1 MKKIKFI
8 ALAFL
13 ALTLGSCMGDSYA
26 DPDLTEKVPAAPW
39 GNNSLKEKNV
49 ISIADLKT
57 QFATVIA
64 NSSYKLIEKDM
75 MIKAVVTGN
84 DVSGN
89 IYNQVSVQDAS
100 GAIIIAINGSGLSGY
115 LPVGQEILVN
125 LKGLYIG
132 SYKKLPQIGGVNTK
146 ISDGT
151 LSMGKIERA
160 VWNQHFKILNP
171 GEADAS
177 TVEPEEFDKTKLNNS
192 TKEEKAAFA
201 AYMEANVGKLMTLKK
216 VKFASANGTNVWAPD
231 DSNTSLELIDAET
244 GKKISSSN
252 LVVRNSGYS
261 KFANEVVPQGVF
273 DITGIFTRFGDTWQI
288 VLRNTDDLK
297 SVVLAY
303 LSEPFDAS
311 QGNFTIDNI
320 KLAEGVEFVWK
331 WASAAYGMKASG
343 YVNSTKYDLQSRLK
357 SPAIDLKS
365 AKSAKLMFDQAI
377 NFSSDIKQECK
388 VQISTDGKT
397 WTDLDVQGYPTGDNW
412 DFVSSTADLTKYC
425 GKTIYIGFLY
435 SSTPTS
441 APTWEVKN
449 FAVK

>member
-13 ALTLGSCMGDSYA
+13 ALTLGSCMGDGYA
-26 DPDLTEKVPAAPW
+26 DPDLTEKVPASPW

-57 QFATVIA
+57 QFATVI
-64 NSSYKLIEKDM
+64 NSDNGYKLIEKDM

-146 ISDGT
+146 LSDGS
-151 LSMGKIERA
+151 LGMGKIERA
-160 VWNQHFKILNP
+160 IWNEHFKILNP

-177 TVEPEEFDKTKLNNS
+177 TVVPEEFDLTKL
-192 TKEEKAAFA
+192 TDA
-201 AYMEANVGKLMTLKK
+201 AYMDANVGKLMTLKK
-216 VKFASANGTNVWAPD
+216 VKFASANGTNVWAPGD
-231 DSNTSLELIDAET
+231 TNTSLELIDAET

-261 KFANEVVPQGVF
+261 KFANEVVPKGVF
-273 DITGIFTRFGDTWQI
+273 DITGIFTRYNNTWQI
-288 VLRNTDDLK
+288 VLRSTDDLK

-303 LSEPFDAS
+303 ISEPFDAS

-320 KLAEGVEFVWK
+320 KLADGVEFVWK

-343 YVNSTKYDLQSRLK
+343 YVNGSKQELQSRLK

-377 NFSSDIKQECK
+377 NYASDIKQECK

-397 WTDLDVQGYPTGDNW
+397 WTDLDVQGYPAGNSW

-435 SSTPTS
+435 SSTPTG

>member
-13 ALTLGSCMGDSYA
+13 ALTLGSCMGDGYA
-26 DPDLTEKVPAAPW
+26 DPDLTEKVPASPW
-39 GNNSLKEKNV
+39 GNNSLREKNV

-57 QFATVIA
+57 QFATVI
-64 NSSYKLIEKDM
+64 NSDNGYKQIEKDM

-146 ISDGT
+146 LSDGS
-151 LSMGKIERA
+151 LGMGKIERA
-160 VWNQHFKILNP
+160 IWNEHFKILNP

-177 TVEPEEFDKTKLNNS
+177 TVVPEEFDLTKLS
-192 TKEEKAAFA
+192 DA
-201 AYMEANVGKLMTLKK
+201 AYMEANVCKLMTLKK

-231 DSNTSLELIDAET
+231 DTNTSLELIDAET

-273 DITGIFTRFGDTWQI
+273 DITGIFTRYNNTWQI
-288 VLRNTDDLK
+288 VLRSTDDLK

-320 KLAEGVEFVWK
+320 KLADGVEFVWK

-343 YVNSTKYDLQSRLK
+343 YVNGSKQKLQSRLK

-377 NFSSDIKQECK
+377 NFASDMKQECK

-397 WTDLDVQGYPTGDNW
+397 WTDLDVQGYPAGNSW

-435 SSTPTS
+435 SSTPTG

>member
-13 ALTLGSCMGDSYA
+13 ALTLGSCMGDGYA
-26 DPDLTEKVPAAPW
+26 DPDLTEKVPASPW
-39 GNNSLKEKNV
+39 GNNSLREKNV

-57 QFATVIA
+57 QFATVI
-64 NSSYKLIEKDM
+64 NSDNGYKQIEKDM

-146 ISDGT
+146 LSDGS
-151 LSMGKIERA
+151 LGIGKIERA
-160 VWNQHFKILNP
+160 IWNEHFKILNP

-177 TVEPEEFDKTKLNNS
+177 TVVPEEFDLTKL
-192 TKEEKAAFA
+192 TDA
-201 AYMEANVGKLMTLKK
+201 AYMDANVCKLMTLKK

-231 DSNTSLELIDAET
+231 DTNTSLELIDAET

-288 VLRNTDDLK
+288 VLRSTDDLK

-303 LSEPFDAS
+303 ISEPFDAS

-320 KLAEGVEFVWK
+320 KLADGVEFVWK

-343 YVNSTKYDLQSRLK
+343 YVNGSKQELQSRLK

-377 NFSSDIKQECK
+377 NFASDMKQECK

-397 WTDLDVQGYPTGDNW
+397 WTDLDVQGYPTENSW
-412 DFVSSTADLTKYC
+412 TFVSSTADLTKYC

-435 SSTPTS
+435 SSSPTG

>member
-13 ALTLGSCMGDSYA
+13 ALTLGSCMGDGYA

-39 GNNSLKEKNV
+39 GNNSLREKNV

-57 QFATVIA
+57 QFATVI
-64 NSSYKLIEKDM
+64 NSDNGYKQIEKDM

-146 ISDGT
+146 LSDGS
-151 LSMGKIERA
+151 LGMGKIERA
-160 VWNQHFKILNP
+160 IWNEHFKILNP

-177 TVEPEEFDKTKLNNS
+177 TVVPEEFDLTKLS
-192 TKEEKAAFA
+192 DA
-201 AYMEANVGKLMTLKK
+201 AYMEANVCKLMTLKK

-231 DSNTSLELIDAET
+231 DTNTSLELIDAET

-273 DITGIFTRFGDTWQI
+273 DITGIFTRYNNTWQI
-288 VLRNTDDLK
+288 VLRSTDDLK

-320 KLAEGVEFVWK
+320 KLADGVEFVWK

-343 YVNSTKYDLQSRLK
+343 YVNGSKQELQSRLK

-377 NFSSDIKQECK
+377 NFASDMKQECK

-397 WTDLDVQGYPTGDNW
+397 WTDLDVQGYPAGNSW

-435 SSTPTS
+435 SSTPTG

>member
-13 ALTLGSCMGDSYA
+13 ALTLGSCMGDGYA
-26 DPDLTEKVPAAPW
+26 DPDLTEKVPASPW
-39 GNNSLKEKNV
+39 GNNSLREKNV

-57 QFATVIA
+57 QFATII
-64 NSSYKLIEKDM
+64 NSDNGYKLIEKDM

-115 LPVGQEILVN
+115 LPVGQEILVS

-146 ISDGT
+146 LSDGS
-151 LSMGKIERA
+151 LGMGKIERA
-160 VWNQHFKILNP
+160 IWNEHFKILNP

-177 TVEPEEFDKTKLNNS
+177 TVVPEEFDLTKL
-192 TKEEKAAFA
+192 TDA
-201 AYMEANVGKLMTLKK
+201 AYMDANVGKLMTLKK

-273 DITGIFTRFGDTWQI
+273 DITGIFTRYNNTWQI
-288 VLRNTDDLK
+288 VLRSTDDLK
-297 SVVLAY
+297 QVVLAY

-320 KLAEGVEFVWK
+320 KLADGVEFVWK

-343 YVNSTKYDLQSRLK
+343 YVNGSKQELQSRLK

-377 NFSSDIKQECK
+377 NFASDMKQECK

-397 WTDLDVQGYPTGDNW
+397 WTDLDVQGYPTENSW
-412 DFVSSTADLTKYC
+412 TFVSSTADLTKYC

-435 SSTPTS
+435 SSSPTG

>member
-13 ALTLGSCMGDSYA
+13 ALTLGSCMGDGYA
-26 DPDLTEKVPAAPW
+26 DPDLTEKVPAAPY
-39 GNNSLKEKNV
+39 GNNSLREKNV

-57 QFATVIA
+57 QFATII
-64 NSSYKLIEKDM
+64 NSDNGYKQIEKDM

-146 ISDGT
+146 LSDGS
-151 LSMGKIERA
+151 LGMGKIERA
-160 VWNQHFKILNP
+160 IWNEHFKILNP

-177 TVEPEEFDKTKLNNS
+177 TVVPEEFDLTKL
-192 TKEEKAAFA
+192 TDA
-201 AYMEANVGKLMTLKK
+201 AYMDANVGKLMTLKK
-216 VKFASANGTNVWAPD
+216 VKFASANGKNVWAPD
-231 DSNTSLELIDAET
+231 DTNTSLELIDAET
-244 GKKISSSN
+244 GKRISSSN

-273 DITGIFTRFGDTWQI
+273 DITGIFTRYNNTWQI
-288 VLRNTDDLK
+288 VLRSTDDLK

-320 KLAEGVEFVWK
+320 KLADGVEFVWK

-343 YVNSTKYDLQSRLK
+343 YVNGSKQELQSRLK

-377 NFSSDIKQECK
+377 NFASDMKQECK

-397 WTDLDVQGYPTGDNW
+397 WTDLDVQGYPTENSW
-412 DFVSSTADLTKYC
+412 TFVSSTADLTKYC

-435 SSTPTS
+435 SSSPTS

>member
-13 ALTLGSCMGDSYA
+13 ALTLGSCMGDGYA
-26 DPDLTEKVPAAPW
+26 DPDLTEKVPASPW
-39 GNNSLKEKNV
+39 GNNSLREKNV
-49 ISIADLKT
+49 ISIADMKA
-57 QFATVIA
+57 QFATII
-64 NSSYKLIEKDM
+64 NSDNGYKQIEKDM

-146 ISDGT
+146 LSDGS
-151 LSMGKIERA
+151 LGMGKIERA
-160 VWNQHFKILNP
+160 IWNEHFKILNP

-177 TVEPEEFDKTKLNNS
+177 TVVPEEFDLTKL
-192 TKEEKAAFA
+192 TDA
-201 AYMEANVGKLMTLKK
+201 AYMDANVGKLMTLKK
-216 VKFASANGTNVWAPD
+216 VKFASANGKNVWAPD
-231 DSNTSLELIDAET
+231 DTNTSLELIDAET
-244 GKKISSSN
+244 GKRISSSN

-273 DITGIFTRFGDTWQI
+273 DITGIFTRYNNTWQI
-288 VLRNTDDLK
+288 VLRSTDDLK

-303 LSEPFDAS
+303 LSEPFDAR

-320 KLAEGVEFVWK
+320 KLADGVEFVWK

-343 YVNSTKYDLQSRLK
+343 YVNGSKQELQSRLK

-377 NFSSDIKQECK
+377 NFASDMKQECK

-397 WTDLDVQGYPTGDNW
+397 WTDLDVQGYPTENSW
-412 DFVSSTADLTKYC
+412 TFVSSTADLTKYC

>member
-13 ALTLGSCMGDSYA
+13 ALTLGACMGDGYA
-26 DPDLTEKVPAAPW
+26 DPDLTEKVPASPW
-39 GNNSLKEKNV
+39 GNNSLREKNV

-57 QFATVIA
+57 QFATVI
-64 NSSYKLIEKDM
+64 NSDNSYKQIEKDM

-84 DVSGN
+84 DISGN

-146 ISDGT
+146 LSDGS
-151 LSMGKIERA
+151 LGMGKIERA
-160 VWNQHFKILNP
+160 IWNKHFKILNP

-177 TVEPEEFDKTKLNNS
+177 TVVPEEFDRTKLNNL

-231 DSNTSLELIDAET
+231 DTNTSLELIDAET
-244 GKKISSSN
+244 GKRINKNN

-261 KFANEVVPQGVF
+261 KFANEVIPQGVF

-288 VLRNTDDLK
+288 VLRSTDDLK
-297 SVVLAY
+297 A
-303 LSEPFDAS
+303 SETGGTLEKPYTVAQALEKINAGTAGDAKVYATGIIVKVKDVDTG
-311 QGNFTIDNI
+311 QYGNGT
-320 KLAEGVEFVWK
+320 FV
-331 WASAAYGMKASG
+331 
-343 YVNSTKYDLQSRLK
+343 
-357 SPAIDLKS
+357 I
-365 AKSAKLMFDQAI
+365 
-377 NFSSDIKQECK
+377 SD
-388 VQISTDGKT
+388 DGKDT
-397 WTDLDVQGYPTGDNW
+397 E
-412 DFVSSTADLTKYC
+412 
-425 GKTIYIGFLY
+425 GKTL
-435 SSTPTS
+435 
-441 APTWEVKN
+441 EVFRCFNIDGAKWTEETKGILVPGKKVVVSGTLLDYN
-449 FAVK
+449 GTKEIKGGNLISIK

>member
-13 ALTLGSCMGDSYA
+13 ALTLGSCMGDGYA
-26 DPDLTEKVPAAPW
+26 DPDLTEKVPASPW
-39 GNNSLKEKNV
+39 GNNSLREKNV

-57 QFATVIA
+57 QFATII
-64 NSSYKLIEKDM
+64 NSDNGYKLIEKDM

-146 ISDGT
+146 LSDGS
-151 LSMGKIERA
+151 LGMGKIERA
-160 VWNQHFKILNP
+160 IWNEHFKILNP

-177 TVEPEEFDKTKLNNS
+177 TVVPEEFDLTKL
-192 TKEEKAAFA
+192 TDA
-201 AYMEANVGKLMTLKK
+201 AYMEANVCKLMTLKK

-231 DSNTSLELIDAET
+231 DTNTSLELIDAET
-244 GKKISSSN
+244 GKRINKNN

-273 DITGIFTRFGDTWQI
+273 DITGIFTRYNNTWQI
-288 VLRNTDDLK
+288 VIRSTDDLK

-320 KLAEGVEFVWK
+320 KLADGVEFVWK

-343 YVNSTKYDLQSRLK
+343 YVNGSKQELQSRLK

-377 NFSSDIKQECK
+377 NFASDMKQECK

-397 WTDLDVQGYPTGDNW
+397 WTDLDVQGYPTENSW
-412 DFVSSTADLTKYC
+412 TFVSSTADLTKYC

-435 SSTPTS
+435 SSSPTS

>member
-13 ALTLGSCMGDSYA
+13 ALTLGSCMGDGYA
-26 DPDLTEKVPAAPW
+26 DPDLTVKVPAAPY
-39 GNNSLKEKNV
+39 GNNSLREKNV

-57 QFATVIA
+57 QFATVI
-64 NSSYKLIEKDM
+64 NSDNGYKQIEKDM

-146 ISDGT
+146 LSDGS
-151 LSMGKIERA
+151 LGMGKIERA
-160 VWNQHFKILNP
+160 IWNEHFKILNP

-177 TVEPEEFDKTKLNNS
+177 TVVPEEFDLTKL
-192 TKEEKAAFA
+192 TDA
-201 AYMEANVGKLMTLKK
+201 AYMDANVGKLMTLKK

-231 DSNTSLELIDAET
+231 DTNTSLELIDAET

-273 DITGIFTRFGDTWQI
+273 DITGIFTRYNNTWQI
-288 VLRNTDDLK
+288 VLRSTDDLK

-320 KLAEGVEFVWK
+320 KLADGVEFVWK

-343 YVNSTKYDLQSRLK
+343 YVNGSKQELQSRLK

-377 NFSSDIKQECK
+377 NFASDMKQECK

-397 WTDLDVQGYPTGDNW
+397 WTDLDVQGYPTENSW
-412 DFVSSTADLTKYC
+412 SFVSSTADLTKYC

-435 SSTPTS
+435 SSSPTS

>member
-13 ALTLGSCMGDSYA
+13 ALTLGSCMGDGYA
-26 DPDLTEKVPAAPW
+26 DPDLTEKVPASPW
-39 GNNSLKEKNV
+39 GNNSLREKNV

-57 QFATVIA
+57 QFATII
-64 NSSYKLIEKDM
+64 NSDNGYKQIEKDM

-146 ISDGT
+146 LSDGS
-151 LSMGKIERA
+151 LGMGKIERA
-160 VWNQHFKILNP
+160 IWNEHFKILNP

-177 TVEPEEFDKTKLNNS
+177 TVVPEEFDLTKL
-192 TKEEKAAFA
+192 TDA
-201 AYMEANVGKLMTLKK
+201 AYMDANVGKLMTLKK

-231 DSNTSLELIDAET
+231 DTNTSLELIDAET
-244 GKKISSSN
+244 GKRINKNN

-273 DITGIFTRFGDTWQI
+273 DITGIFTRYNNTWQI
-288 VLRNTDDLK
+288 VLRSTDDLK

-320 KLAEGVEFVWK
+320 KLADGVEFVWK

-343 YVNSTKYDLQSRLK
+343 YVNGSKQELQSRLK

-377 NFSSDIKQECK
+377 NFASDMKQECK

-397 WTDLDVQGYPTGDNW
+397 WTDLDVQGYPTENSW
-412 DFVSSTADLTKYC
+412 TFVSSTADLTKYC

-435 SSTPTS
+435 SSSPTS

>member
-13 ALTLGSCMGDSYA
+13 ALTLGSCMGDGYA
-26 DPDLTEKVPAAPW
+26 DPDLTVKVPAAPY
-39 GNNSLKEKNV
+39 GNNSLREKNV

-57 QFATVIA
+57 QFATII
-64 NSSYKLIEKDM
+64 NSDNGYKQIEKDM

-146 ISDGT
+146 LSDGS
-151 LSMGKIERA
+151 LGMGKIERA
-160 VWNQHFKILNP
+160 IWNEHIKILNP

-177 TVEPEEFDKTKLNNS
+177 TVVPEEFDLTKL
-192 TKEEKAAFA
+192 TDA
-201 AYMEANVGKLMTLKK
+201 AYMDANVGKLMTLKK
-216 VKFASANGTNVWAPD
+216 VKFASANGTNVWAPGD
-231 DSNTSLELIDAET
+231 TNTSLELIDAET
-244 GKKISSSN
+244 GKRISSSN

-261 KFANEVVPQGVF
+261 KFANEVVPKGVF
-273 DITGIFTRFGDTWQI
+273 DITGIFTRYNNTWQI
-288 VLRNTDDLK
+288 VLRSTDDLK

-320 KLAEGVEFVWK
+320 KLADGVEFVWK

-343 YVNSTKYDLQSRLK
+343 YVNGSKQELQSRLK

-377 NFSSDIKQECK
+377 NFASDMKQECK

-397 WTDLDVQGYPTGDNW
+397 WTDLDVQGYPTENSW
-412 DFVSSTADLTKYC
+412 TFVSSTADLTKYC

-435 SSTPTS
+435 SSSPTS

>member
-13 ALTLGSCMGDSYA
+13 ALTLGSCMGDGYA
-26 DPDLTEKVPAAPW
+26 DPDLTEKVPASPW
-39 GNNSLKEKNV
+39 GNNSLREKNV

-57 QFATVIA
+57 QFATVI
-64 NSSYKLIEKDM
+64 NSDNGYKQIEKDM

-146 ISDGT
+146 LSDGS
-151 LSMGKIERA
+151 LGMGKIERA
-160 VWNQHFKILNP
+160 IWNEHFKILNP

-177 TVEPEEFDKTKLNNS
+177 TVVPEEFDLTKL
-192 TKEEKAAFA
+192 TDA
-201 AYMEANVGKLMTLKK
+201 AYMDANVGKLMTLKK

-231 DSNTSLELIDAET
+231 DTNTSLELIDAET
-244 GKKISSSN
+244 GKRISSSN

-273 DITGIFTRFGDTWQI
+273 DITGIFTRYNNTWQI
-288 VLRNTDDLK
+288 VLRSTDDLK

-320 KLAEGVEFVWK
+320 KLADGVEFVWK

-343 YVNSTKYDLQSRLK
+343 YVNGSKQELQSRLK

-377 NFSSDIKQECK
+377 NFASDMKQECK

-397 WTDLDVQGYPTGDNW
+397 WTDLDVQGYPTENSW
-412 DFVSSTADLTKYC
+412 TFVSSTADLTKYC

-435 SSTPTS
+435 SSSPTS

>member
-160 VWNQHFKILNP
+160 VWNEHFKILNP

-177 TVEPEEFDKTKLNNS
+177 TVVPEEFDLTKL
-192 TKEEKAAFA
+192 TDK
-201 AYMEANVGKLMTLKK
+201 AYMEANVCKLMTLKK
-216 VKFASANGTNVWAPD
+216 VKFASANGTNVWAPKD
-231 DSNTSLELIDAET
+231 TNTSLELIDAET
-244 GKKISSSN
+244 GKKINSSN

-320 KLAEGVEFVWK
+320 KLADGVEFVWK

-343 YVNSTKYDLQSRLK
+343 YVNSTKHDLQSRLK

-365 AKSAKLMFDQAI
+365 AKSAKLMFEQAI
-377 NFSSDIKQECK
+377 NFASDIKQECK

-397 WTDLDVQGYPTGDNW
+397 WTDLDVQGYPAGNNW

-435 SSTPTS
+435 SSTPTG

>member
-13 ALTLGSCMGDSYA
+13 TLTLGSCMGDGYA
-26 DPDLTEKVPAAPW
+26 DPDLTEKVPASPW
-39 GNNSLKEKNV
+39 GNNSLREKNV

-57 QFATVIA
+57 QFATVI
-64 NSSYKLIEKDM
+64 NSDNGYKLIEKDM

-146 ISDGT
+146 LSDGS
-151 LSMGKIERA
+151 LGMGKIERA
-160 VWNQHFKILNP
+160 IWNEHFKILNP

-177 TVEPEEFDKTKLNNS
+177 TVVPEEFDLTKL
-192 TKEEKAAFA
+192 TDA
-201 AYMEANVGKLMTLKK
+201 AYMDANVGKLMTLKK

-231 DSNTSLELIDAET
+231 DTNTSLELIDAET

-273 DITGIFTRFGDTWQI
+273 DITGIFTRYNNTWQI
-288 VLRNTDDLK
+288 VLRSTDDLK
-297 SVVLAY
+297 PVVLAY
-303 LSEPFDAS
+303 FSEPFDAS

-320 KLAEGVEFVWK
+320 KLADGVEFVWK

-343 YVNSTKYDLQSRLK
+343 YVNNSKQELQSRLK

-377 NFSSDIKQECK
+377 NFASDMKQECK

-397 WTDLDVQGYPTGDNW
+397 WTDLDVQGYPTENSW
-412 DFVSSTADLTKYC
+412 TFVSSTADLTKYC

-435 SSTPTS
+435 SSTPTG

>member
-13 ALTLGSCMGDSYA
+13 ALTLGSCMGDGYA
-26 DPDLTEKVPAAPW
+26 DPDLTEKVPAAPY
-39 GNNSLKEKNV
+39 GNNSLREKNV

-57 QFATVIA
+57 QFATII
-64 NSSYKLIEKDM
+64 NSDNGYKLIEKDM
-75 MIKAVVTGN
+75 MIKAIVTGN

-146 ISDGT
+146 LSDGS
-151 LSMGKIERA
+151 LGMGKIERA
-160 VWNQHFKILNP
+160 IWNEHFKILNP

-177 TVEPEEFDKTKLNNS
+177 TVVPEEFDLTKL
-192 TKEEKAAFA
+192 TDA
-201 AYMEANVGKLMTLKK
+201 AYMDANVGKLMTLKK

-273 DITGIFTRFGDTWQI
+273 DITGIFTRYNNTWQI
-288 VLRNTDDLK
+288 VLRSTDDLK

-320 KLAEGVEFVWK
+320 KLADGVEFVWK

-343 YVNSTKYDLQSRLK
+343 YVNGSKQELQSRLK

-377 NFSSDIKQECK
+377 NFASDIKQECK

-397 WTDLDVQGYPTGDNW
+397 WTDLDVQGYPAGNSW
-412 DFVSSTADLTKYC
+412 DFVASTADLTKYC

>member
-13 ALTLGSCMGDSYA
+13 ALTLGSCMGDGYA
-26 DPDLTEKVPAAPW
+26 DPDLTDKVPAAPY
-39 GNNSLKEKNV
+39 GNNSLREKNV

-57 QFATVIA
+57 QFATII
-64 NSSYKLIEKDM
+64 NSDNGYKQIEKDM

-146 ISDGT
+146 LSDGS
-151 LSMGKIERA
+151 LGMGKIERA
-160 VWNQHFKILNP
+160 IWNEHFKILNP

-177 TVEPEEFDKTKLNNS
+177 TVVPEEFDLTKL
-192 TKEEKAAFA
+192 TDA
-201 AYMEANVGKLMTLKK
+201 AYMDANVGKLMTLKK

-231 DSNTSLELIDAET
+231 DTNTSLELIDAET

-261 KFANEVVPQGVF
+261 KFANEVIPQGVF
-273 DITGIFTRFGDTWQI
+273 DITGIFTRYNNTWQI
-288 VLRNTDDLK
+288 VLRSTDDLK
-297 SVVLAY
+297 PVVLAY

-320 KLAEGVEFVWK
+320 KLADGVEFVWK

-343 YVNSTKYDLQSRLK
+343 YVNGSKQELQSRLK

-377 NFSSDIKQECK
+377 NFASDMKQECK

-397 WTDLDVQGYPTGDNW
+397 WTDLDVQGYPTENSW
-412 DFVSSTADLTKYC
+412 TFVSSTADLTKYC

>member
-13 ALTLGSCMGDSYA
+13 ALTLGSCMGDGYA
-26 DPDLTEKVPAAPW
+26 DPDLTEKVPAAPY
-39 GNNSLKEKNV
+39 GNNSLREKNV

-57 QFATVIA
+57 QFATII
-64 NSSYKLIEKDM
+64 NSDNGYKLIEKDM

-132 SYKKLPQIGGVNTK
+132 SYRKLPQIGGVNTK
-146 ISDGT
+146 LSDGS
-151 LSMGKIERA
+151 LGMGKIERA
-160 VWNQHFKILNP
+160 IWNEHFKILNP

-177 TVEPEEFDKTKLNNS
+177 TVVPEEFDLTKL
-192 TKEEKAAFA
+192 TDA
-201 AYMEANVGKLMTLKK
+201 AYMDANVGKLMTLKK

-231 DSNTSLELIDAET
+231 DTNTSLELIDAET
-244 GKKISSSN
+244 GKRISSSD

-303 LSEPFDAS
+303 ISEPFDAS

-320 KLAEGVEFVWK
+320 KLADGVEFVWK

-343 YVNSTKYDLQSRLK
+343 YVNGSKQELQSRLK

-377 NFSSDIKQECK
+377 NFASDMKQECK

-397 WTDLDVQGYPTGDNW
+397 WTDLDVQGYPAGNSW

-435 SSTPTS
+435 SSTPTG

>member
-13 ALTLGSCMGDSYA
+13 ALTLGSCMGDGYA
-26 DPDLTEKVPAAPW
+26 DPDLTEKVPASPW
-39 GNNSLKEKNV
+39 GNNSLREKNV

-57 QFATVIA
+57 QFATVI
-64 NSSYKLIEKDM
+64 NSDNGYKQIEKDM

-146 ISDGT
+146 LSDGS
-151 LSMGKIERA
+151 LGMGKIERA
-160 VWNQHFKILNP
+160 IWNEHFKILNP

-177 TVEPEEFDKTKLNNS
+177 TVVPEEFDLTKL
-192 TKEEKAAFA
+192 TDA
-201 AYMEANVGKLMTLKK
+201 AYMNANVGKLMTLKK

-231 DSNTSLELIDAET
+231 DTNTSLELIDAET
-244 GKKISSSN
+244 GKRISSSN

-261 KFANEVVPQGVF
+261 KFANEVVPKGVF
-273 DITGIFTRFGDTWQI
+273 DITGIFTRYNNTWQI
-288 VLRNTDDLK
+288 VLRSTDDLK

-320 KLAEGVEFVWK
+320 KLADGVEFVWK

-343 YVNSTKYDLQSRLK
+343 YVNGSKQELQSRLK

-377 NFSSDIKQECK
+377 NFASDMKQECK

-397 WTDLDVQGYPTGDNW
+397 WTDLDVQGYPTENSW
-412 DFVSSTADLTKYC
+412 TFVSSTADLTKYC

-435 SSTPTS
+435 SSSPTS

>member
-13 ALTLGSCMGDSYA
+13 ALTLGSCMGDGYA

-39 GNNSLKEKNV
+39 GNNSLREKDV

-57 QFATVIA
+57 QFATII
-64 NSSYKLIEKDM
+64 NSDNGYKLIEKDM

-146 ISDGT
+146 LSDGS
-151 LSMGKIERA
+151 LGIGKIERA
-160 VWNQHFKILNP
+160 IWNEHFKILNP

-177 TVEPEEFDKTKLNNS
+177 TVVPEEFDLTKL
-192 TKEEKAAFA
+192 TDA
-201 AYMEANVGKLMTLKK
+201 AYMDANVGKLMTLKK

-231 DSNTSLELIDAET
+231 DTNTSLELIDAET

-273 DITGIFTRFGDTWQI
+273 DITGIFTRYNNTWQI
-288 VLRNTDDLK
+288 VLRSTDDLK
-297 SVVLAY
+297 PVVLAY

-320 KLAEGVEFVWK
+320 KLADGVEFVWK

-343 YVNSTKYDLQSRLK
+343 YVNGSKQELQSRLK

-377 NFSSDIKQECK
+377 NFASDMKQECK

-397 WTDLDVQGYPTGDNW
+397 WTDLDVQGYPTENSW
-412 DFVSSTADLTKYC
+412 TFVSSTADLTKYC

-435 SSTPTS
+435 SSSPTG

>member
-13 ALTLGSCMGDSYA
+13 ALTLGSCMGDGYA
-26 DPDLTEKVPAAPW
+26 DPDLTDKVPAAPY
-39 GNNSLKEKNV
+39 GNNSLREKNV

-57 QFATVIA
+57 QFATII
-64 NSSYKLIEKDM
+64 NSDNGYKLIEKDM

-146 ISDGT
+146 LSDGS
-151 LSMGKIERA
+151 LGMGKIERA
-160 VWNQHFKILNP
+160 IWNEHFKILNP

-177 TVEPEEFDKTKLNNS
+177 TVVPEEFDLTKL
-192 TKEEKAAFA
+192 TDA
-201 AYMEANVGKLMTLKK
+201 AYMNANVGKLMTLKK

-231 DSNTSLELIDAET
+231 DTNTSLELIDAET

-273 DITGIFTRFGDTWQI
+273 DITGIFTRYNNTWQI

-320 KLAEGVEFVWK
+320 KLADGVEFVWK

-343 YVNSTKYDLQSRLK
+343 YVNGSKQELQSRLK

-377 NFSSDIKQECK
+377 NYASDIKQECK

-397 WTDLDVQGYPTGDNW
+397 WTDLDVQGYPAGNSW

-435 SSTPTS
+435 SSSPTG

>member
-13 ALTLGSCMGDSYA
+13 ALTLGSCMGDGYA
-26 DPDLTEKVPAAPW
+26 DPDLTDKVPAAPY
-39 GNNSLKEKNV
+39 GNNSLREKNV

-57 QFATVIA
+57 QFATII
-64 NSSYKLIEKDM
+64 NSDNGYKQIEKDM

-89 IYNQVSVQDAS
+89 VYNQVSVQDAS

-146 ISDGT
+146 LSDGS
-151 LSMGKIERA
+151 LGMGKIERA
-160 VWNQHFKILNP
+160 IWNEHFKILNP

-177 TVEPEEFDKTKLNNS
+177 TVVPEEFDQTKL
-192 TKEEKAAFA
+192 TDA
-201 AYMEANVGKLMTLKK
+201 AYMDANVGKLMTLKK

-231 DSNTSLELIDAET
+231 DTNTSLELIDAET
-244 GKKISSSN
+244 GKRINKNN

-273 DITGIFTRFGDTWQI
+273 DITGIFTRYNNTWQI
-288 VLRNTDDLK
+288 VLRSTDDLK
-297 SVVLAY
+297 PVVLAY

-320 KLAEGVEFVWK
+320 KLADGVEFVWK

-343 YVNSTKYDLQSRLK
+343 YVNGSKQELQSRLK

-377 NFSSDIKQECK
+377 NFASDIKQECK

-397 WTDLDVQGYPTGDNW
+397 WTDLDVQGYPAGNSW

-435 SSTPTS
+435 SSTPTG

-449 FAVK
+449 FVVK

>member
-13 ALTLGSCMGDSYA
+13 ALTLGSCMGDGYA
-26 DPDLTEKVPAAPW
+26 DPDLTEKVPASPW
-39 GNNSLKEKNV
+39 GNNSLREKNV

-57 QFATVIA
+57 QFATII
-64 NSSYKLIEKDM
+64 NSDNGYKQIEKDM

-146 ISDGT
+146 LSDGS
-151 LSMGKIERA
+151 LGMGKIERA
-160 VWNQHFKILNP
+160 IWNEHFKILNP
-171 GEADAS
+171 GEADAN
-177 TVEPEEFDKTKLNNS
+177 TVVPEEFDLTKL
-192 TKEEKAAFA
+192 TDA
-201 AYMEANVGKLMTLKK
+201 AYMNANVGKLMTLKK

-231 DSNTSLELIDAET
+231 DTNTSLELIDAET

-273 DITGIFTRFGDTWQI
+273 DITGIFTRYNNTWQI

-297 SVVLAY
+297 PVVLAY

-320 KLAEGVEFVWK
+320 KLADGVEFVWK

-343 YVNSTKYDLQSRLK
+343 YVNGSKQELQSRLK

-377 NFSSDIKQECK
+377 NYASDIKQECK

-397 WTDLDVQGYPTGDNW
+397 WTDLDVQGYPAGNSW

-435 SSTPTS
+435 SSTPTG

>member
-13 ALTLGSCMGDSYA
+13 ALTLGSCMGDGYA
-26 DPDLTEKVPAAPW
+26 DPDLTEKVPASPW
-39 GNNSLKEKNV
+39 GNNSLREKNV

-57 QFATVIA
+57 QFATII
-64 NSSYKLIEKDM
+64 NSDNGYKLIEKDM

-146 ISDGT
+146 LSDGS
-151 LSMGKIERA
+151 LGMGKIERA
-160 VWNQHFKILNP
+160 IWNEHFKILNP

-177 TVEPEEFDKTKLNNS
+177 TVVPEEFDLTKL
-192 TKEEKAAFA
+192 TDA
-201 AYMEANVGKLMTLKK
+201 AYMDANVGKLMTLKK

-231 DSNTSLELIDAET
+231 DTNTSLELIDAET
-244 GKKISSSN
+244 GKRINKNN

-261 KFANEVVPQGVF
+261 KFANEVIPQGVF
-273 DITGIFTRFGDTWQI
+273 DITGIFTRYNNTWQI

-320 KLAEGVEFVWK
+320 KLADGVEFVWK

-343 YVNSTKYDLQSRLK
+343 YVNGSKQELQSRLK

-377 NFSSDIKQECK
+377 NFASDMKQECK

-397 WTDLDVQGYPTGDNW
+397 WTDLDVQGYPTENSW
-412 DFVSSTADLTKYC
+412 TFVSSTADLTKYC

-435 SSTPTS
+435 SSSPTS

>member
-13 ALTLGSCMGDSYA
+13 ALTLGSCMGDGYA
-26 DPDLTEKVPAAPW
+26 DPDLTEKVPASPW
-39 GNNSLKEKNV
+39 GNNSLREKNV

-57 QFATVIA
+57 QFATII
-64 NSSYKLIEKDM
+64 NSDNGYKQIEKDM

-146 ISDGT
+146 LSDGS
-151 LSMGKIERA
+151 LGMGKIERA
-160 VWNQHFKILNP
+160 IWNEHFKILNP

-177 TVEPEEFDKTKLNNS
+177 TVVPEEFDLTKL
-192 TKEEKAAFA
+192 TDA
-201 AYMEANVGKLMTLKK
+201 AYMDANVGKLMTLKK

-231 DSNTSLELIDAET
+231 DTNTSLELIDAET

-273 DITGIFTRFGDTWQI
+273 DITGIFTRYNNTWQI
-288 VLRNTDDLK
+288 VLRSTDDLK

-320 KLAEGVEFVWK
+320 KLADGVEFVWK

-343 YVNSTKYDLQSRLK
+343 YVNGSKQELQSRLK

-377 NFSSDIKQECK
+377 NYASDIKQECK

-397 WTDLDVQGYPTGDNW
+397 WTDLDVQGYPAGNSW

-435 SSTPTS
+435 SSSPTG

>member
-13 ALTLGSCMGDSYA
+13 ALTLGSCMGDGYA
-26 DPDLTEKVPAAPW
+26 DPDLTEKVPAAPY
-39 GNNSLKEKNV
+39 GNNSLREKNV

-57 QFATVIA
+57 QFATII
-64 NSSYKLIEKDM
+64 NSDNGYKQIEKDM

-146 ISDGT
+146 LSDGS
-151 LSMGKIERA
+151 LGMGKIERA
-160 VWNQHFKILNP
+160 IWNEHFKILNP

-177 TVEPEEFDKTKLNNS
+177 TVVPEEFDLTKL
-192 TKEEKAAFA
+192 TDA
-201 AYMEANVGKLMTLKK
+201 AYMDANVGKLMTLKK

-231 DSNTSLELIDAET
+231 DTNTSLELIDAET

-273 DITGIFTRFGDTWQI
+273 DITGIFTRYNNTWQI

-303 LSEPFDAS
+303 ISEPFDAS

-320 KLAEGVEFVWK
+320 KLADGVEFVWK

-343 YVNSTKYDLQSRLK
+343 YVNGSKQELQSRLK

-377 NFSSDIKQECK
+377 NYASDIKQECK

-397 WTDLDVQGYPTGDNW
+397 WTDLDVQGYPAGNSW

-435 SSTPTS
+435 SSTPTG

>member
-13 ALTLGSCMGDSYA
+13 ALTLGSCMGDGYA
-26 DPDLTEKVPAAPW
+26 DPDLTDKVPAAPY
-39 GNNSLKEKNV
+39 GNNSLREKNV

-57 QFATVIA
+57 QFATVI
-64 NSSYKLIEKDM
+64 NSDNGYKQIEKDM

-84 DVSGN
+84 DISGN

-146 ISDGT
+146 LSDGS
-151 LSMGKIERA
+151 LGMGKIERA
-160 VWNQHFKILNP
+160 IWNEHFKILNP

-177 TVEPEEFDKTKLNNS
+177 TVVPEEFDLTKL
-192 TKEEKAAFA
+192 TDA
-201 AYMEANVGKLMTLKK
+201 AYMDANVCKLMTLKK
-216 VKFASANGTNVWAPD
+216 VKFASANGTNVWAPGD
-231 DSNTSLELIDAET
+231 TNTSLELIDAET
-244 GKKISSSN
+244 GTRINKNN

-261 KFANEVVPQGVF
+261 KFANEVIPQGVF
-273 DITGIFTRFGDTWQI
+273 DITGIFTRYNNTWQI
-288 VLRNTDDLK
+288 VLRSTDDLK

-320 KLAEGVEFVWK
+320 KLADGVEFVWK

-343 YVNSTKYDLQSRLK
+343 YVNGSKQELQSRLK

-377 NFSSDIKQECK
+377 NFASDMKQECK

-397 WTDLDVQGYPTGDNW
+397 WTDLDVQGYPAGNSW

-435 SSTPTS
+435 SSTPTG

>member
-13 ALTLGSCMGDSYA
+13 ALTLGSCMGDGYA
-26 DPDLTEKVPAAPW
+26 DPDLTEKVPASPW
-39 GNNSLKEKNV
+39 GNNSLREKNV

-57 QFATVIA
+57 QFATVI
-64 NSSYKLIEKDM
+64 NSDNGYKQIEKDM

-146 ISDGT
+146 LSDGS
-151 LSMGKIERA
+151 LGMGKIERA
-160 VWNQHFKILNP
+160 IWNEHFKILNP

-177 TVEPEEFDKTKLNNS
+177 TVVPEEFDLTKL
-192 TKEEKAAFA
+192 TDA
-201 AYMEANVGKLMTLKK
+201 AYMNANVGKLMTLKK

-231 DSNTSLELIDAET
+231 DTNTSLELIDAET
-244 GKKISSSN
+244 GKRISSSN

-261 KFANEVVPQGVF
+261 KFANEVVPKGVF
-273 DITGIFTRFGDTWQI
+273 DITGIFTRYNNTWQI
-288 VLRNTDDLK
+288 VLRSTDDLK
-297 SVVLAY
+297 QVVLAY

-320 KLAEGVEFVWK
+320 KLADGVEFVWK

-343 YVNSTKYDLQSRLK
+343 YVNGSKQELQSRLK

-377 NFSSDIKQECK
+377 NFASDMKQECK

-397 WTDLDVQGYPTGDNW
+397 WTDLDVQGYPTENSW
-412 DFVSSTADLTKYC
+412 TFVSSTADLTKYC

-435 SSTPTS
+435 SSSPTG

>member
-13 ALTLGSCMGDSYA
+13 ALTLGSCMGDGYA
-26 DPDLTEKVPAAPW
+26 DPDLTEKVPAAPY
-39 GNNSLKEKNV
+39 GNNSLREKNV

-57 QFATVIA
+57 QFATVI
-64 NSSYKLIEKDM
+64 NSDNGYKQIEKDM

-146 ISDGT
+146 LSDGS
-151 LSMGKIERA
+151 LGMGKIERA
-160 VWNQHFKILNP
+160 IWNEHFKILNP

-177 TVEPEEFDKTKLNNS
+177 TVVPEEFDLTKL
-192 TKEEKAAFA
+192 TDA
-201 AYMEANVGKLMTLKK
+201 AYMDANVGKLMTLKK

-231 DSNTSLELIDAET
+231 DTNTSLELIDAET

-273 DITGIFTRFGDTWQI
+273 DITGIFTRYNNTWQI
-288 VLRNTDDLK
+288 VLRSTDDLK
-297 SVVLAY
+297 PVVLAY

-320 KLAEGVEFVWK
+320 KLADGVEFVWK

-343 YVNSTKYDLQSRLK
+343 YVNGSKQELQSRLK

-377 NFSSDIKQECK
+377 NFASDMKQECK

-397 WTDLDVQGYPTGDNW
+397 WTDLDVQGYPTENSW
-412 DFVSSTADLTKYC
+412 TFVSSTADLTKYC

-435 SSTPTS
+435 SSSPTS

-449 FAVK
+449 FVVK

>member
-13 ALTLGSCMGDSYA
+13 ALTLGSCMGDGYA
-26 DPDLTEKVPAAPW
+26 DPDLTDKVPAAPW
-39 GNNSLKEKNV
+39 GNNSLREKNV

-57 QFATVIA
+57 QFATII
-64 NSSYKLIEKDM
+64 NSDNGYKLIEKDM

-132 SYKKLPQIGGVNTK
+132 NYRKLPQIGGVNTK
-146 ISDGT
+146 LSDGT

-160 VWNQHFKILNP
+160 VWNEHFKILNP

-177 TVEPEEFDKTKLNNS
+177 TVVPEEFDLTKL
-192 TKEEKAAFA
+192 TDA
-201 AYMEANVGKLMTLKK
+201 AYMDANVGKLMTLKK

-231 DSNTSLELIDAET
+231 DTNTSLELIDAET

-273 DITGIFTRFGDTWQI
+273 DITGIFTRYNNTWQI
-288 VLRNTDDLK
+288 VLRSTDDLK

-320 KLAEGVEFVWK
+320 KLADGVEFVWK

-343 YVNSTKYDLQSRLK
+343 YVNGSKQELQSRLK

-377 NFSSDIKQECK
+377 NYASDIKQECK

-397 WTDLDVQGYPTGDNW
+397 WTDLDVQSYPAGNSW

-435 SSTPTS
+435 SSSPTG

>member
-13 ALTLGSCMGDSYA
+13 ALTLGSCMGDGYA
-26 DPDLTEKVPAAPW
+26 DPDLTDKVPAAPY
-39 GNNSLKEKNV
+39 GNNSLREKNV

-57 QFATVIA
+57 QFATVI
-64 NSSYKLIEKDM
+64 NSDNGYKQIEKDI

-146 ISDGT
+146 LSDGS
-151 LSMGKIERA
+151 LGMGKIERA
-160 VWNQHFKILNP
+160 IWNEHFKILNP

-177 TVEPEEFDKTKLNNS
+177 TVVPEEFDLTKLS
-192 TKEEKAAFA
+192 DA
-201 AYMEANVGKLMTLKK
+201 AYMEANVCKLMTLKK

-231 DSNTSLELIDAET
+231 DTNTSLELIDAET

-273 DITGIFTRFGDTWQI
+273 DITGIFTRYNNTWQI
-288 VLRNTDDLK
+288 VLRSTDDLK

-320 KLAEGVEFVWK
+320 KLADGVEFVWK

-343 YVNSTKYDLQSRLK
+343 YVNGSKQELQSRLK

-377 NFSSDIKQECK
+377 NFASDMKQECK

-397 WTDLDVQGYPTGDNW
+397 WTDLDVQGYPAGNSW

-435 SSTPTS
+435 SSTPTG

>member
-13 ALTLGSCMGDSYA
+13 ALTLGSCMGDGYA
-26 DPDLTEKVPAAPW
+26 DPDLTDKVPAAPY
-39 GNNSLKEKNV
+39 GNNSLREKNV

-57 QFATVIA
+57 QFATII
-64 NSSYKLIEKDM
+64 NSDNGYKLIEKDM

-146 ISDGT
+146 LSDGS
-151 LSMGKIERA
+151 LGIGKIERA

-177 TVEPEEFDKTKLNNS
+177 TVEPEEFDLTKL
-192 TKEEKAAFA
+192 TDA

-231 DSNTSLELIDAET
+231 DTNTSLELIDAET
-244 GKKISSSN
+244 GKKINSSN

-303 LSEPFDAS
+303 ISEPFDAS

-320 KLAEGVEFVWK
+320 KLADGVEFVWK

-343 YVNSTKYDLQSRLK
+343 YVNNSKQELQSRLK

-377 NFSSDIKQECK
+377 NFASDMKQECK

-397 WTDLDVQGYPTGDNW
+397 WTDLDVQGYPTENSW
-412 DFVSSTADLTKYC
+412 TFVSSTADLTKYC

>member
-13 ALTLGSCMGDSYA
+13 ALTLGSCMGDGYA
-26 DPDLTEKVPAAPW
+26 DPDLTEKVPASPW
-39 GNNSLKEKNV
+39 GNNSLREKNV

-57 QFATVIA
+57 QFATII
-64 NSSYKLIEKDM
+64 NSDNGYKQIEKDM

-146 ISDGT
+146 LSDGS
-151 LSMGKIERA
+151 LGMGKIERA

-171 GEADAS
+171 GEADAT
-177 TVEPEEFDKTKLNNS
+177 TVVPEEFDLTKL
-192 TKEEKAAFA
+192 TDA
-201 AYMEANVGKLMTLKK
+201 AYMDANVGKLMTLKK

-231 DSNTSLELIDAET
+231 DTNTSLELIDAET

-273 DITGIFTRFGDTWQI
+273 DITGIFTRYNNTWQI

-320 KLAEGVEFVWK
+320 KLADGVEFVWK

-343 YVNSTKYDLQSRLK
+343 YVNGSKQELQSRLK

-377 NFSSDIKQECK
+377 NYASDIKQECK

-397 WTDLDVQGYPTGDNW
+397 WTDLDVQGYPAGNSW

-435 SSTPTS
+435 SSSPTG

>member
-13 ALTLGSCMGDSYA
+13 ALTLGSCMGDGYA
-26 DPDLTEKVPAAPW
+26 DPDLTEKVPASPW
-39 GNNSLKEKNV
+39 GNNSLREKNV

-57 QFATVIA
+57 QFATII
-64 NSSYKLIEKDM
+64 NSDNGYKQIEKDM

-146 ISDGT
+146 LSDGS
-151 LSMGKIERA
+151 LGMGKIERA
-160 VWNQHFKILNP
+160 IWNKHFKILNP

-177 TVEPEEFDKTKLNNS
+177 TVVPEEFDRTKLNNL

-216 VKFASANGTNVWAPD
+216 VKFASANGTNVWAPGD
-231 DSNTSLELIDAET
+231 TNTSLELIDAET
-244 GKKISSSN
+244 GKRINKNN

-261 KFANEVVPQGVF
+261 KFANEVIPQGVF

-288 VLRNTDDLK
+288 VIRSTDDLK
-297 SVVLAY
+297 A
-303 LSEPFDAS
+303 SETGGTLEKPYTVAQALEKINAGTAGDAKVYATGIIVKVKNVDTG
-311 QGNFTIDNI
+311 QYGNGT
-320 KLAEGVEFVWK
+320 FV
-331 WASAAYGMKASG
+331 
-343 YVNSTKYDLQSRLK
+343 
-357 SPAIDLKS
+357 I
-365 AKSAKLMFDQAI
+365 
-377 NFSSDIKQECK
+377 SD
-388 VQISTDGKT
+388 DGKDT
-397 WTDLDVQGYPTGDNW
+397 E
-412 DFVSSTADLTKYC
+412 
-425 GKTIYIGFLY
+425 GKTL
-435 SSTPTS
+435 
-441 APTWEVKN
+441 EVFRCFNIDGAKWTEETKGILVPGKKVVVSGTLLDYN
-449 FAVK
+449 GTKEIKGGNLISIK

>member
-26 DPDLTEKVPAAPW
+26 DPDLTEKVPAAPY

-160 VWNQHFKILNP
+160 VWNEHFKILNP

-177 TVEPEEFDKTKLNNS
+177 MVEPEEFDKTKLTDN
-192 TKEEKAAFA
+192 
-201 AYMEANVGKLMTLKK
+201 AYMEANVCKLMTLKK

-231 DSNTSLELIDAET
+231 DTNTSLELIDAET
-244 GKKISSSN
+244 GTRINKNN

-261 KFANEVVPQGVF
+261 KFANEVIPQGVF

-288 VLRNTDDLK
+288 VLRSTDDLK
-297 SVVLAY
+297 AAQTGGTLEKPYTVAQALEKINAGTAG
-303 LSEPFDAS
+303 DAKVYATGIIVKVKDVDTGTY
-311 QGNFTIDNI
+311 GNGT
-320 KLAEGVEFVWK
+320 FV
-331 WASAAYGMKASG
+331 
-343 YVNSTKYDLQSRLK
+343 
-357 SPAIDLKS
+357 I
-365 AKSAKLMFDQAI
+365 
-377 NFSSDIKQECK
+377 SD
-388 VQISTDGKT
+388 DGKDT
-397 WTDLDVQGYPTGDNW
+397 E
-412 DFVSSTADLTKYC
+412 
-425 GKTIYIGFLY
+425 GKTL
-435 SSTPTS
+435 
-441 APTWEVKN
+441 EVFRCYNIDGAKWTEETKGILVPGKKVVVSGTLLDYN
-449 FAVK
+449 GTKEIKGGNLISIK

>member
-13 ALTLGSCMGDSYA
+13 ALTLGACMGDGYA
-26 DPDLTEKVPAAPW
+26 DPDLTEKVPASPW
-39 GNNSLKEKNV
+39 GNNSLREKNV

-57 QFATVIA
+57 QFATVI
-64 NSSYKLIEKDM
+64 NSDNGYKQIEKDM
-75 MIKAVVTGN
+75 MTKAVVTGN

-146 ISDGT
+146 LSDGS
-151 LSMGKIERA
+151 LGMGKIERA
-160 VWNQHFKILNP
+160 IWNEHFKILNP

-177 TVEPEEFDKTKLNNS
+177 TVVPEEFDLTKL
-192 TKEEKAAFA
+192 TDA

-231 DSNTSLELIDAET
+231 DTNTSLELIDAET

-273 DITGIFTRFGDTWQI
+273 DITGIFTRYNNTWQI
-288 VLRNTDDLK
+288 VLRSTDDLK

-320 KLAEGVEFVWK
+320 KLADGVEFVWK

-343 YVNSTKYDLQSRLK
+343 YVNGSKQELQSRLK

-377 NFSSDIKQECK
+377 NFASDMKQECK

-397 WTDLDVQGYPTGDNW
+397 WTDLDVQGYPAGNSW

-435 SSTPTS
+435 SSTPTG

>member
-13 ALTLGSCMGDSYA
+13 ALTLGSCMGDGYA
-26 DPDLTEKVPAAPW
+26 DPDLTEKVPASPW

-57 QFATVIA
+57 QFATII
-64 NSSYKLIEKDM
+64 NSDNGYKLIEKDM

-146 ISDGT
+146 LSDGS
-151 LSMGKIERA
+151 LGMGKIERA
-160 VWNQHFKILNP
+160 IWNEHFKILNP

-177 TVEPEEFDKTKLNNS
+177 TVVPEEFDLTKL
-192 TKEEKAAFA
+192 TDA
-201 AYMEANVGKLMTLKK
+201 AYMDANVGKLMTLKK

-231 DSNTSLELIDAET
+231 DTNTSLELIDAET

-261 KFANEVVPQGVF
+261 KFANEVIPQGVF
-273 DITGIFTRFGDTWQI
+273 DITGIFTRYNNTWQI
-288 VLRNTDDLK
+288 VLRSTDDLK

-320 KLAEGVEFVWK
+320 KLADGVEFVWK

-343 YVNSTKYDLQSRLK
+343 YVNGSKQELQSRLK

-377 NFSSDIKQECK
+377 NFASDMKQECK

-397 WTDLDVQGYPTGDNW
+397 WTDLDVQGYPTENSW
-412 DFVSSTADLTKYC
+412 TFVSSTADLTKYC

-435 SSTPTS
+435 SSSPTS